1 MTQIRS
7 VLFDMD
13 GVLYAYDFENRL
25 NLLES
30 ALDVP
35 KEKIRAEIF
44 DSGFENSADDSNMT
58 SDAYIAGISAR
69 LGLDV
74 RPGQWIAAR
83 KWAMA
88 PEPMV
93 IDLARQLKQRVD
105 IALLT
110 NNNAL
115 TAEHLS
121 ELAPELPDLFG
132 ENLFVSASIGVGK
145 DHAETFTRLCAQLG
159 WSPETTLFVDDN
171 AAYIASAEKAGLV
184 THHFTDAGMFR
195 SALSDYELP

>member
-1 MTQIRS
+1 MTGIQS

-25 NLLES
+25 NLLEQ

-44 DSGFENSADDSNMT
+44 SSGFENAADDGSMD
-58 SDAYIAGISAR
+58 SDAYIAGISER
-69 LGLDV
+69 LGVEV

-88 PEPMV
+88 PEPPM
-93 IDLARQLKQRVD
+93 IDMARDLKTRLE
-105 IALLT
+105 IAMLT
-110 NNNAL
+110 NNNTL
-115 TAEHLS
+115 TAEHLA

-132 ENLFVSASIGVGK
+132 ERLFVSAVFGGGK
-145 DHAETFTRLCAQLG
+145 DHPETFTRLLGDLG
-159 WSPETTLFVDDN
+159 WTPGGTLFVDDN
-171 AAYIASAEKAGLV
+171 ADYIASAAQAGLV
-184 THHFTDAGMFR
+184 THLFTDVGAFR
-195 SALSDYELP
+195 AALAKFGLI